1 MNYSITFRISDNFLL
16 STFRRATSTIGLV
29 IFIKKYI
36 KVKSGDEAM
45 ENKFRNELN
54 NVTQE
59 SLNKTSKLANTL
71 ITVVWTC
78 VYIGCLVYGTLKMQD
93 PNYDL
98 AQAKL
103 ILMSAISGILLTY
116 VFIALEYLFG
126 VKTAPTFR
134 LMIQIFGALALVL
147 GETFTLYYQIPW
159 WDTFLHFTSGILFA
173 FVGSYLLD
181 AVFKNSQ
188 IQHRNIVLIVGG
200 CLICLSVGFIWEIFE
215 FSMDSLFGL
224 NMQKAIPEIE
234 GIFNGGNTF
243 EELIG
248 SSELIADFYKSPE
261 GYRYALMDTMQD
273 LTVCFLG
280 VLLFGLISSIL
291 VKFKENAFEGK
302 IAFTKENIIYRI
314 KNRN

>member
-1 MNYSITFRISDNFLL
+1 ML
-16 STFRRATSTIGLV
+16 STFRRASSTIGLV
-29 IFIKKYI
+29 IFIDI
-36 KVKSGDEAM
+36 RVKVKSGDKVM

-54 NVTQE
+54 NITQE
-59 SLNKTSKLANTL
+59 SISKTSKLANTI
-71 ITVVWTC
+71 ITVIWTC
-78 VYIGCLVYGTLKMQD
+78 IYVGCLVYGILKMQD
-93 PNYDL
+93 PNYDT

-103 ILMSAISGILLTY
+103 ILMSSVCGFLLTY
-116 VFIALEYLFG
+116 VFIGLDYLFG
-126 VKTAPTFR
+126 VKTTPSFR

-147 GETFTLYYQIPW
+147 GETFTLYYQIHW
-159 WDTFLHFTSGILFA
+159 RDTFLHFSSGILFA
-173 FVGSYLLD
+173 FVGSYLL
-181 AVFKNSQ
+181 AAIFKNSQ
-188 IQHRNIVLIVGG
+188 IQYKNAFLIVGG
-200 CLICLSVGFIWEIFE
+200 CLICLSIGFLWELFE

-243 EELIG
+243 EELMG

-291 VKFKENAFEGK
+291 VKIKDNIFQDK
-302 IAFTKENIIYRI
+302 ITFTKENIVYRI
-314 KNRN
+314 KNKN